1 MTPLYAAYIASA
13 AGAILFFLSGFL
25 MARRRTPASAGVALA
40 PARTVSP
47 PINPVAPGPVPPGPV
62 APAPT
67 TGADTGQTASPTYDL
82 GDRDSAVTA
91 LRAQVVQLRAALR
104 EERARQLDHTAE
116 VRELERLRKDRT
128 ALEHEIRQNAALE
141 LESARRRA
149 RELEQ
154 VENENVELRARAGR
168 ADELASR
175 VAELEGEL
183 REVRARGLAAAP
195 PPPPLAVTPIRPLPR
210 GSDAPRR
217 TSDALSGLLGR
228 MRARKGMRAVALAD
242 DLGLPIVG
250 MGDDIA
256 SLAAFAGYIEDI
268 GRKSRDFLPLGRISR
283 VTVEDE
289 HDSTVTASSLDAGGS
304 TIALVTLTVGPG
316 PSPRAVGEVLRSA
329 ASMIQ

>member
-13 AGAILFFLSGFL
+13 AGAILFFASGFL
-25 MARRRTPASAGVALA
+25 MARRRPASAGVVLA

-47 PINPVAPGPVPPGPV
+47 PVNPVTPGPVPPGPIG
-62 APAPT
+62 PAPDANA
-67 TGADTGQTASPTYDL
+67 GPAAAPSYDL

-104 EERARQLDHTAE
+104 EERARQLDHSAE
-116 VRELERLRKDRT
+116 LRELERLRQDRT
-128 ALEHEIRQNAALE
+128 AMEHEVRQGAVLE
-141 LESARRRA
+141 LESARRRVA
-149 RELEQ
+149 ELEQ
-154 VENENVELRARAGR
+154 VENENAELRARAER
-168 ADELASR
+168 AGELGAR

-195 PPPPLAVTPIRPLPR
+195 PPAPPVTPLRPPPR